1 MGASQCADIS
11 SVTLDVQQGE
21 NSDVW
26 ASDNR
31 SEEQA
36 LRSPQKAAHNKLS
49 AVLSSPAKTAAAATP
64 QQRTTPT
71 TSSSTAQ
78 TSRAATAGST
88 AVIAGTAAAWSPE
101 KVKPS
106 SAAPARFVPA
116 SLQLHD
122 EDLAQRVAA
131 AAVSKAQL
139 LDLVKMAVESVE
151 GARAKAAEEESAAAA
166 AAEAKNKGAVRG
178 GIAKGGMMM
187 VGDGDMG
194 NEGEVPVKSRWCGCS
209 IM

>member
-1 MGASQCADIS
+1 M
-11 SVTLDVQQGE
+11 
-21 NSDVW
+21 
-26 ASDNR
+26 
-31 SEEQA
+31 
-36 LRSPQKAAHNKLS
+36 
-49 AVLSSPAKTAAAATP
+49 
-64 QQRTTPT
+64 
-71 TSSSTAQ
+71 
-78 TSRAATAGST
+78 
-88 AVIAGTAAAWSPE
+88 IAGTAAAWSPE

-106 SAAPARFVPA
+106 GAAPARFVPA

-151 GARAKAAEEESAAAA
+151 GARTKAAAEESAAAAA

-178 GIAKGGMMM
+178 GIEKGGMVM
-187 VGDGDMG
+187 VGDGSMG
-194 NEGEVPVKSRWCGCS
+194 NDGEIPVKSRCFGCS